1 MMQRRVLAGFA
12 TLVMAGCAT
21 LVMADGLWLMAMVDG
36 LPIAG
41 TY

>member
-1 MMQRRVLAGFA
+1 MGFMMQRRVLAGFA
-12 TLVMAGCAT
+12 TLVMA
-21 LVMADGLWLMAMVDG
+21 DGLGLMAMVDG